1 MKQFN
6 LTKAFD
12 DSVFSI
18 IGYTVNAMKQCK
30 FTKAEIAQYE
40 KDAMSDDYNYL
51 LSASADMIDKCNS
64 KLNNTLDMNEIRDE
78 LESWFWDNCNEDG
91 YDNRRQWK
99 EHLNAMINH
108 ANDFIVED
116 ALDFLRNSFDEDAVD
131 DARDEIENIL
141 ADLADDMLNG

>member
-1 MKQFN
+1 MEQFN

-18 IGYTVNAMKQCK
+18 TGYVVNAMKQCN

-51 LSASADMIDKCNS
+51 LSVSADMIDKCN
-64 KLNNTLDMNEIRDE
+64 
-78 LESWFWDNCNEDG
+78 F
-91 YDNRRQWK
+91 
-99 EHLNAMINH
+99 
-108 ANDFIVED
+108 
-116 ALDFLRNSFDEDAVD
+116 RNSFDEDAVD
-131 DARDEIENIL
+131 DARDEIEDIL